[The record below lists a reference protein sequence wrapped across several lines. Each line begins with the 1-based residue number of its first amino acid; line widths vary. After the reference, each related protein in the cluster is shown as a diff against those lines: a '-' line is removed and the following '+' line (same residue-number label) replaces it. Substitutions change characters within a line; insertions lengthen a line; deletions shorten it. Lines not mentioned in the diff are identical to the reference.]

1 MSAAAEPD
9 PPSGRPVGP
18 KVDATPA
25 RRPGAVVLQGR
36 FGLLEKLDAARHGAA
51 LWQALKDDAATWAYL
66 GYGPFADEAVF
77 AAWLAERPKL
87 EDPFSYAI
95 VAPDGRALGIA
106 TLMEIRPAMR
116 VIEVGNIVYAPA
128 LQRTPLATEA
138 QYLLA
143 RYVFETLGN
152 RRYEWK
158 CNALNAPSRRAAA
171 RFGFTFEGLFRQH
184 QIVKGR
190 NRDTAWFSMLD
201 TEWPARKAAYERWL
215 APDNFD
221 AAGRQKLSLAALNR
235 GALAGLR
242 RANAGDVDVV
252 TAFQRAAYAKNR
264 PLLGVEPLPL
274 LADYSQILAEYEAWL
289 YESADGLDGVL
300 ILEPRAD
307 DLLIWSIAT
316 APRLHGQGLGRR
328 LLAAA
333 EERAR
338 AHGFATV
345 RLYTGEP
352 LTHNIAWYERHGF
365 ERERVEDLGDRR
377 AVHMMK
383 RIEPKS

>member
-1 MSAAAEPD
+1 MSASEPD
-9 PPSGRPVGP
+9 PLSGRPVGL
-18 KVDATPA
+18 KVDETPA
-25 RRPGAVVLQGR
+25 RRPASVVLEGR
-36 FGLLEKLDAARHGAA
+36 FGRIEKLDAERHGAA
-51 LWQALKDDAATWAYL
+51 LWQALKDDNATWAYL
-66 GYGPFADEAVF
+66 GYGPFADEATF
-77 AAWLAERPKL
+77 TAWFAERPKL
-87 EDPFSYAI
+87 ADPYSYAI

-106 TLMEIRPAMR
+106 TLMEIRPAAR
-116 VIEVGNIVYAPA
+116 VIEVGNIVYSPA

-158 CNALNAPSRRAAA
+158 CNALNAPSRRAAE

-201 TEWPARKAAYERWL
+201 TEWPARKTAFERWL
-215 APDNFD
+215 APENFD
-221 AAGRQKLSLAALNR
+221 AAGRQKLSLMALNR
-235 GALAGLR
+235 GTLAGLR
-242 RANAGDVDVV
+242 RANAGDVDAVV
-252 TAFQRAAYAKNR
+252 AFQRAAYAKNR
-264 PLLGVEPLPL
+264 SLLGVEPLPL
-274 LADYSQILAEYEAWL
+274 QADYTKILADYETWL

-300 ILEPRAD
+300 ILEPRKD
-307 DLLIWSIAT
+307 DLLIWSIGT

-338 AHGFATV
+338 ALGLTV
-345 RLYTGEP
+345 MRLYTGEP
-352 LTHNIAWYERHGF
+352 LKNNIAWYERHGYA
-365 ERERVEDLGDRR
+365 RERVEDLGDRR

-383 RIEPKS
+383 RIAPEK